1 MRPRRSFGGGGWGLP
16 GVESMSARLALG
28 VVAGSV
34 VFALT
39 RGSFGPFLLLWPGEF
54 LSRLMIWQPLSY
66 AFVETSPFGVL
77 FSALILYSI
86 GGALE
91 SDWGGRRLLRVVL
104 GCTVVAGVLT
114 ALLGLVL
121 PVLQNYPGGN
131 ALALVAW
138 VAYGLYI
145 GRGQANFWGIPVTG
159 NVLAAIGAGFVVLN
173 TLFAGHWAVQLPEVI
188 ALLLVLAYMRGRSPR
203 TLWLRLQ
210 QWRLQRSLHG
220 RSRHLHVVD
229 ERPRRD
235 RDSYLN

>member
-1 MRPRRSFGGGGWGLP
+1 MRPRRSSGGGWGLP

-34 VFALT
+34 VFALGQ
-39 RGSFGPFLLLWPGEF
+39 GSFGRYLLLWPND
-54 LSRLMIWQPLSY
+54 LLTRLMIWQPLSY
-66 AFVETSPFGVL
+66 AFVETGPFGVF

-91 SDWGGRRLLRVVL
+91 SDWGGQRLLRVVL
-104 GCTVVAGVLT
+104 GCTVLAGVLT
-114 ALLGLVL
+114 ALLGLVVRL
-121 PVLQNYPGGN
+121 PSYPGGN

-145 GRGQANFWGIPVTG
+145 GRGQTNFWGVPITG

-173 TLFAGHWAVQLPEVI
+173 TLFARYWAVQLPEVI

-203 TLWLRLQ
+203 TLWLRFQ

-229 ERPRRD
+229 EKPRRD